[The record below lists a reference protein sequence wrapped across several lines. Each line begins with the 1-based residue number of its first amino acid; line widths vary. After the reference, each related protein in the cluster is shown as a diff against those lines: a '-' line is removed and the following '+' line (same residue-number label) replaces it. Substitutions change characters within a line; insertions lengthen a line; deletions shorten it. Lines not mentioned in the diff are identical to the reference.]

1 MKRCTCILV
10 LLSVG
15 LIGCSSDK
23 PSISGER
30 QEQAGHTGDD
40 ALVAQGR
47 KLYEAT
53 YCASCHSLDGTASDA
68 QTFKGM
74 YSKDQTVAV
83 EGFPGGM
90 HDPLS
95 LEEATAVIAFIKSL
109 R

>member
-10 LLSVG
+10 LFSVG

-23 PSISGER
+23 PSISEAR
-30 QEQAGHTGDD
+30 QGQVGQAGDET
-40 ALVAQGR
+40 LVAQGR

-68 QTFKGM
+68 STFKGM
-74 YSKDQTVAV
+74 YSTEETVAV

-90 HDPLS
+90 HEPLS
-95 LEEATAVIAFIKSL
+95 PEEATAVIAFIKSL
-109 R
+109 Q